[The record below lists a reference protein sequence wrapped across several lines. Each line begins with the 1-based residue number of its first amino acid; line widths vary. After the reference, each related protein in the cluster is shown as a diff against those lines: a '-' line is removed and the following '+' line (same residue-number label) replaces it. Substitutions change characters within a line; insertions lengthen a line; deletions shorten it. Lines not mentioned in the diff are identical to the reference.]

1 MELRQ
6 YWEILRR
13 RWWLPIILVLLTAL
27 FSGWQLKPWQTAAPT
42 YHATMRMLIGV
53 APLPSSD
60 ATAFDPRYYAWLT
73 SEYLVDDFTEVVRS
87 DLFAQN
93 VSKRLLDQKIELPA
107 NLIQGSAVSAKQHRI
122 ITLSLSWPDSTQ
134 LESIA
139 NAVSAELI
147 ENAAF
152 YFKQLGSNGALIT
165 LLDGPSLSM
174 DRPSLRNRIE
184 FPLRLL
190 LGLLIGIGL
199 IFFGDYLDLSVR
211 NRRELEELGLVVI
224 GEIPK
229 H

>member
-13 RWWLPIILVLLTAL
+13 RWWLPITLVLLTAL
-27 FSGWQLKPWQTAAPT
+27 LSGWQLKPWQTPAPT
-42 YHATMRMLIGV
+42 YHTTMRMLIGV
-53 APLPSSD
+53 DPLPSSD
-60 ATAFDPRYYAWLT
+60 DTTFDPRYYAWLT

-87 DLFAQN
+87 DLFAKN
-93 VSKRLLDQKIELPA
+93 VSKRLQAQKIELPA
-107 NLIQGSAVSAKQHRI
+107 NLIQASAVSAKQHRI
-122 ITLSLSWPDSTQ
+122 ITLGFSWHDSTQ

-147 ENAAF
+147 ENSGF
-152 YFKQLGSNGALIT
+152 YFSQLGSNGALIS
-165 LLDGPSLSM
+165 LLDRPVLSVNS
-174 DRPSLRNRIE
+174 PSLRSRIE

-199 IFFGDYLDLSVR
+199 VFLVDYLDLSVR
-211 NRRELEELGLVVI
+211 NRQELEELGFVVI

-229 H
+229 Q